1 MGRGAPTVVG
11 GGRLQGVSQRRTEP
25 FAVAMRLCRDPR
37 ERVARRHRNK
47 EIGSRPRTMLA
58 MFPSPRAILPA
69 GHCRKV
75 VRPRAFGPAILA
87 LALAVSAA
95 AQDSDSDRDMRRLLA
110 RPGRLLFREE
120 LRGNC
125 AGLTVTIKTHI
136 DRLRELQQRAK
147 KEREEP
153 SATLF
158 GERQAAVNFAK
169 ERDRVEALNVVL
181 DAKGCNPV
189 NIEEELKKTPPAAP
203 GKDAGK
209 SGYP

>member
-1 MGRGAPTVVG
+1 M
-11 GGRLQGVSQRRTEP
+11 Q
-25 FAVAMRLCRDPR
+25 
-37 ERVARRHRNK
+37 
-47 EIGSRPRTMLA
+47 A
-58 MFPSPRAILPA
+58 MFPSPRPSLPA
-69 GHCRKV
+69 AYCRKV
-75 VRPRAFGPAILA
+75 SRPRAFAATMLA

-95 AQDSDSDRDMRRLLA
+95 AQDSDNDKDKEMRRLLA

-136 DRLRELQQRAK
+136 DRLRELQTRAK

-153 SATLF
+153 AATLF
-158 GERQAAVNFAK
+158 GDQQAAADFAK

-189 NIEEELKKTPPAAP
+189 NVEEELKKPPPAAAGQ

-209 SGYP
+209 SKFP

>member
-1 MGRGAPTVVG
+1 
-11 GGRLQGVSQRRTEP
+11 
-25 FAVAMRLCRDPR
+25 
-37 ERVARRHRNK
+37 
-47 EIGSRPRTMLA
+47 MLA
-58 MFPSPRAILPA
+58 MLPSPRPILPA
-69 GHCRKV
+69 GHCRKA
-75 VRPRAFGPAILA
+75 VRPRAFAPAILA

-95 AQDSDSDRDMRRLLA
+95 AQDSDSDGDRDMRRLLA

-158 GERQAAVNFAK
+158 GERMAAVDFAK

-189 NIEEELKKTPPAAP
+189 NIEEELKKTPPAASGQ

-209 SGYP
+209 SRYP

>member
-1 MGRGAPTVVG
+1 MPAT
-11 GGRLQGVSQRRTEP
+11 
-25 FAVAMRLCRDPR
+25 
-37 ERVARRHRNK
+37 
-47 EIGSRPRTMLA
+47 
-58 MFPSPRAILPA
+58 FPSPRPGLP
-69 GHCRKV
+69 GRCRKV
-75 VRPRAFGPAILA
+75 ARPRAFAPIMLV

-95 AQDSDSDRDMRRLLA
+95 AQDSDTDKEMRRLLA

-136 DRLRELQQRAK
+136 DRLRELQARAK

-158 GERQAAVNFAK
+158 GEPQASADFAK

-189 NIEEELKKTPPAAP
+189 NVDEELKKTPPAAAGQ

-209 SGYP
+209 SKVP

>member
-1 MGRGAPTVVG
+1 
-11 GGRLQGVSQRRTEP
+11 
-25 FAVAMRLCRDPR
+25 
-37 ERVARRHRNK
+37 
-47 EIGSRPRTMLA
+47 MLA
-58 MFPSPRAILPA
+58 IFPSPRSVLPAGLPA
-69 GHCRKV
+69 GHCRKAP
-75 VRPRAFGPAILA
+75 PRAFVTAILA

-95 AQDSDSDRDMRRLLA
+95 AQDSDSDKDMRRLLA

-158 GERQAAVNFAK
+158 GEQQAAVDFVK

-189 NIEEELKKTPPAAP
+189 NIEEELKKTPPAAAGQ
-203 GKDAGK
+203 GKDSGSK
-209 SGYP
+209 SKYP